1 MRTEPILDRLDA
13 PDTQPASQ
21 ETSKPLDMTQIRARL
36 ESQKGQAYWRSLE
49 ELAETPEFEEF
60 LTKEFPRQ
68 AAPLESSVDRRGF
81 MKLLGASLALAGLT
95 SCVRPYYQDKFAPY
109 VKAPEELVPDE
120 PLYFA
125 SALTYGGY
133 AQGVVVESYQ
143 GRPTKVEGNPDHP
156 DSLGHT
162 SAQMQANTLTLY
174 DPDRSQFVVTG
185 GNESSFAEFV
195 RVFTTALSGL
205 QNGAGFHI
213 LSETVTSPTLARQ
226 LAAVLKQYPQAQW
239 HQFDGLQTGV
249 QAGAERAFG
258 RPLQTR
264 YDFSNADVVVS
275 LDADF
280 LGPGPGQLAYSQ
292 GFSNRRRVRSAG
304 DTMNRLYALEPTP
317 TITGSM
323 ADHRVPL
330 TPTQIAA
337 AARYIAGQL
346 GVQGAT
352 GDLPEGLEAAW
363 ADALVEDL
371 QGANGRCVVIAG
383 DEQPTEVHALA
394 HAMNAALGSVG
405 TTVFYTEPVAVQPT
419 DSLKSLQA
427 LTDAANS
434 GNVQVLLMLGGNPVY
449 AAPVDIDFEKALANV
464 PFSAHLSLYRDE
476 TSSRA
481 TWHVPQTHE
490 FETWSDACA
499 FDGTA
504 TVMQQ
509 LIEPFYNGI
518 SAHQLLAAILGDT
531 DSTPLALV
539 QATYQGQVGDNFD
552 DFWRQTV
559 YQGTVNGTAYKPVQ
573 PKLKANALTEPGDQK
588 VKEGLEVAFRLDP
601 SILDGRY
608 SNNGWL
614 QELPKPFS
622 KLVWDN
628 AALVAPALAERQG
641 LSNGDMVRITVGQR
655 NLELPVWLVPGQ
667 ADNLVLLHTGYGR
680 ENAGHVGTGI
690 GFNVGA
696 LRTAA
701 TYWHATGAQLTPT
714 GNHYNLVST
723 QMHHSLDTQGVE
735 NRHIVRRGTLAE
747 LKAEPEHP
755 HFVHP
760 TEHETSDLY
769 ADYSYPDYKWGM
781 VVDMNVCTSCNAC
794 VTACQAENNIPIVGK
809 GQVAVGREMHWI
821 RIDAYYSGTV
831 DDPTFYSM
839 PMMCQ
844 MCEQAPC
851 EPVCPVGAT
860 VHDQQGINVM
870 VYNRCVGTRY
880 CSNNCPYKVRRFNFL
895 QYAELEET
903 SLAMLAN
910 PNVTVRS
917 RGVMEK
923 CNYCLQR
930 IRKATVVA
938 GNERRHIRKDEV
950 VTACQSACPTNAIIF
965 GDLNNKESAVVQD
978 KRSVLNYGVLTE
990 LNTQPRTTYLA
1001 KLSNPHPALAEAGS
1015 DTVRD
1020 TATGAL

>member
-1 MRTEPILDRLDA
+1 MDTLDQSE
-13 PDTQPASQ
+13 TQDKTTKA
-21 ETSKPLDMTQIRARL
+21 LDMAQIRARL

-60 LTKEFPRQ
+60 LSKEFPRQ
-68 AAPLESSVDRRGF
+68 AAPLESSLDRRGF

-95 SCVRPYYQDKFAPY
+95 SCVRPYQQDHFAPY
-109 VKAPEELVPDE
+109 VKAPEELIPDE

-125 SALTYGGY
+125 TALTHGGY
-133 AQGVVVESYQ
+133 AQGVLMESFQ

-156 DSLGHT
+156 DSLGH
-162 SAQMQANTLTLY
+162 SSPYMQANTLALY
-174 DPDRSQFVVTG
+174 DPDRSQFVVRN
-185 GNESSFAEFV
+185 GNESSFDEFTK
-195 RVFTTALSGL
+195 VFTTALSGL

-226 LAAVLKQYPQAQW
+226 LAAVLQQYPQAQW

-249 QAGAERAFG
+249 QAGAAQAFG
-258 RPLQTR
+258 RPVQTR
-264 YDFSNADVVVS
+264 YDFSNADVILA

-292 GFSNRRRVRSAG
+292 GFSGRRRVRSAD
-304 DTMNRLYALEPTP
+304 DTMNRFYALELSP

-323 ADHRVPL
+323 ADHRVSL

-337 AARYIAGQL
+337 TARHIAGQL
-346 GVQGAT
+346 GVQGAA
-352 GDLPEGLEAAW
+352 GELPAGLTTEW
-363 ADALVEDL
+363 VTALIEDL
-371 QGANGRCVVIAG
+371 QAANGRAVVVVGA
-383 DEQPTEVHALA
+383 EQPAEVHTLA

-419 DSLKSLQA
+419 DPLASLRT
-427 LTDAANS
+427 LTEAAHN

-449 AAPVDIDFEKALANV
+449 TAPNDLNFEQVLANV
-464 PFSAHLSLYRDE
+464 PFSAHLSLYQDE
-476 TSSRA
+476 TSARS

-490 FETWSDACA
+490 LETWSDARA

-504 TVMQQ
+504 TVMQP
-509 LIEPFYNGI
+509 LIDPFYNGI
-518 SAHQLLAAILGDT
+518 SVHQVLAAIVGD
-531 DSTPLALV
+531 SSSPLELV
-539 QATYQGQVGDNFD
+539 QATYQNQVQNNFD

-559 YQGTVNGTAYKPVQ
+559 YLGVVKGTGYAPLSQLTLQADALAAQGETQATPAG
-573 PKLKANALTEPGDQK
+573 
-588 VKEGLEVAFRLDP
+588 EGLEVAFRLDP

-614 QELPKPFS
+614 QELPKPFT

-628 AALVAPALAERQG
+628 AALIAPALAERQG
-641 LSNGDMVRITVGQR
+641 LSNGDMVRVTLGQR
-655 NLELPVWLVPGQ
+655 SLELPVWLVPGQ
-667 ADNLVLLHTGYGR
+667 ADNLILLHTGYGR
-680 ENAGHVGTGI
+680 ESAGHIANGVG
-690 GFNVGA
+690 FDVNV
-696 LRTAA
+696 LRTTA
-701 TYWHATGAQLTPT
+701 TYWHATGAELTPT
-714 GNHYNLVST
+714 GNTYNLVST
-723 QMHHSLDTQGVE
+723 QMHHSLDTKGIE
-735 NRHIVRRGTLAE
+735 NRHIVRHGTLAE
-747 LKAEPEHP
+747 LKAQPEEPS
-755 HFVHP
+755 FVNP
-760 TEHETSDLY
+760 VPEIKSDLY
-769 ADYSYPDYKWGM
+769 ADYSYPGYKWGM

-821 RIDAYYSGTV
+821 RVDAYYSGSV

-860 VHDQQGINVM
+860 IHDHQGINVM

-903 SLAMLAN
+903 SLALLAN

-930 IRKATVVA
+930 IRKADIVSQ
-938 GNERRHIRKDEV
+938 NERRPIRAGEV
-950 VTACQSACPTNAIIF
+950 VTACQGACPTNAIIF
-965 GDLNNKESAVVQD
+965 GDLNNDESSVVAA
-978 KRSVLNYGVLTE
+978 KLSVLNYGVLTE

-1001 KLSNPHPALAEAGS
+1001 KLSNPHPALVEAAA
-1015 DTVRD
+1015 DT
-1020 TATGAL
+1020 TGVL

>member
-1 MRTEPILDRLDA
+1 MTHTRTDAILDTQA
-13 PDTQPASQ
+13 ADTASPK
-21 ETSKPLDMTQIRARL
+21 KPLDLAEIRTRL

-95 SCVRPYYQDKFAPY
+95 SCVRPYQQDKFAPY
-109 VKAPEELVPDE
+109 VRAPEELIPDE
-120 PLYFA
+120 PILFA
-125 SALTYGGY
+125 SALTYGGF
-133 AQGVVVESYQ
+133 AQGVIVESVQ
-143 GRPTKVEGNPDHP
+143 GRPIKVDGNPDHP
-156 DSLGHT
+156 DSLGK
-162 SAQMQANTLTLY
+162 SSPQMQANTLALY
-174 DPDRSQFVVTG
+174 DPDRSQFVVSG
-185 GNESSFAEFV
+185 GNESSFEEFT
-195 RVFTTALSGL
+195 RVFTTALAGL
-205 QNGAGFHI
+205 QGGAGFHI

-226 LAAVLKQYPQAQW
+226 LAEVLRQYPQAQW

-249 QAGAERAFG
+249 QAGAQRAFG
-258 RPLQTR
+258 RAVQIR
-264 YDFSNADVVVS
+264 YDFSNADVVLS

-280 LGPGPGQLAYSQ
+280 LGPGPGQLAYSHD
-292 GFSNRRRVRSAG
+292 FAERRRVRSAE
-304 DTMNRLYALEPTP
+304 DTMNRLYMLELSPTV
-317 TITGSM
+317 TSSM
-323 ADHRVPL
+323 SDHRISL
-330 TPTQIAA
+330 TPTQIGA
-337 AARYIAGQL
+337 AARHIAGQL
-346 GVQGAT
+346 GVEGAS
-352 GDLPEGLEAAW
+352 GEPPEGLTGEWVA
-363 ADALVEDL
+363 ALVEDL
-371 QGANGRCVVIAG
+371 RGAEGRCVVVAG
-383 DEQPTEVHALA
+383 AEQPAEVHVLV

-405 TTVFYTEPVAVQPT
+405 TTVFYTEPVVVEPADPLN
-419 DSLKSLQA
+419 SLRN
-427 LTDAANS
+427 LTEAAAN

-449 AAPVDIDFEKALANV
+449 TAPMDLNFAQALADV
-464 PFSAHLSLYRDE
+464 PFSAHLSLYQDE
-476 TSSRA
+476 TSARS

-490 FETWSDACA
+490 LETWSDARA

-509 LIEPFYNGI
+509 MIDPFYNGI
-518 SAHQLLAAILGDT
+518 SAHQVLAAILGDT
-531 DSTPLALV
+531 DSTPLEIV
-539 QATYQGQVGDNFD
+539 RATYESQVEEDFD
-552 DFWRQTV
+552 EFWRQTV
-559 YQGTVNGTAYKPVQ
+559 YLGVVRGTAYEPLTGLELQ
-573 PKLKANALTEPGDQK
+573 ADALQRSPGAAQAAPEA
-588 VKEGLEVAFRLDP
+588 EGLEVAFRLDP
-601 SILDGRY
+601 NILDGRY

-614 QELPKPFS
+614 QELPKPFT
-622 KLVWDN
+622 KLTWDN
-628 AALVAPALAERQG
+628 AALIGPALAERRG
-641 LSNGDMVRITVGQR
+641 LSNGDMVRLTLGQR

-667 ADNLVLLHTGYGR
+667 ADNLVLLHIGYGR
-680 ENAGHVGTGI
+680 ESAGHIGTGV
-690 GFNVGA
+690 GFDVNS

-701 TYWHATGAQLTPT
+701 TYWQATGAELTPT
-714 GNHYNLVST
+714 GNTYNLVST
-723 QMHHSLDTQGVE
+723 QMHHALDLKGVE
-735 NRHIVRRGTLAE
+735 DRHIVRHGTLAE
-747 LKAEPEHP
+747 LVAEPEYP

-760 TEHETSDLY
+760 VEHPESDLY
-769 ADYSYPDYKWGM
+769 SDYSYPEYKWGM

-809 GQVAVGREMHWI
+809 DQVAVGREMHWI
-821 RIDAYYSGTV
+821 RIDAYYSGEI
-831 DDPTFYSM
+831 DDPSFYNM

-860 VHDQQGINVM
+860 VHDHEGINVM

-930 IRKATVVA
+930 IRKANIVS
-938 GNERRHIRKDEV
+938 GNERRPLRANEV

-965 GDLNNKESAVVQD
+965 GDLNNEESQVVQD

-1001 KLSNPHPALAEAGS
+1001 KLSNPHPALAEAGG
-1015 DTVRD
+1015 DT
-1020 TATGAL
+1020 TGAL